1 MEELPHFKPT
11 VVALV
16 PRILTRI
23 YANVTN
29 EVNNLGKCIKLLY
42 GLTLN
47 SNLRGLENNGYIKHG
62 LLGNFIFKKI
72 KNQLGGQVKF
82 ILTGSAPVKA
92 EVLM

>member
-29 EVNNLGKCIKLLY
+29 EVNQLGKCVKWLF
-42 GLTLN
+42 GHTLN
-47 SNLRGLENNGYIKHG
+47 NNLKSLENHGYVQHG

-72 KNQLGGQVKF
+72 KNQLGGNVKF
-82 ILTGSAPVKA
+82 ILTGSAPIKA